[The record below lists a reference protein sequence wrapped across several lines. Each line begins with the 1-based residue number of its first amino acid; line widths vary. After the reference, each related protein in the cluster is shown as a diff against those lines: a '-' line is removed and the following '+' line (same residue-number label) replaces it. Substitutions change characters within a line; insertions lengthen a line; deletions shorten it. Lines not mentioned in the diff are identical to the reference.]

1 MMEHHDIDAVV
12 KVVRSAIPQ
21 VEVVQLQVSHPGA
34 DDDGLW
40 WFRLPAVARD
50 IQIESSTYNCP
61 FFMEHSDMKSSSE
74 AVIAHTVEQ
83 AATFVVSY
91 LRSIS
96 DADCDHFSQKELP

>member
-1 MMEHHDIDAVV
+1 MIEQHDIDALV
-12 KVVRSAIPQ
+12 KAVRSAIPQ

-40 WFRLPAVARD
+40 WFRLPGVARD
-50 IQIESSTYNCP
+50 IQIESSPYDSP
-61 FFMEHSDMKSSSE
+61 FFMEHSDMQSSSE
-74 AVIAHTVEQ
+74 AVIAHTVQQ